1 MNPKYKS
8 VTGYKKVT
16 RYKIWD
22 SQKKIK
28 REKILYSSRIPKA
41 CIGME
46 TSGYSTGINCEVFK
60 MMDLKTKDKD
70 IGIDFNDI
78 RCCGTIDA

>member
-22 SQKKIK
+22 SQKQIK
-28 REKILYSSRIPKA
+28 REKILYSSRIPEVS
-41 CIGME
+41 IPMQLW
-46 TSGYSTGINCEVFK
+46 GIR
-60 MMDLKTKDKD
+60 L
-70 IGIDFNDI
+70 
-78 RCCGTIDA
+78 R